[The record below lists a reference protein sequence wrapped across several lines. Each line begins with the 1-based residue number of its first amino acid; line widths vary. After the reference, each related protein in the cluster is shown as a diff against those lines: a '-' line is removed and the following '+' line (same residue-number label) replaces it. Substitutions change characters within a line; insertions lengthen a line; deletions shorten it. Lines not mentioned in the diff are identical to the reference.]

1 MAKIQSIEPNIADL
15 ANGWLKSYKLDYKLE
30 QESLNAEIDRA
41 LEDYYSKNGG
51 VGGNRPDAKLL
62 LQDKNLIHYP
72 ILIEY
77 KGYKDKLVKLDN
89 EGRVANKTAKNQ
101 PDFKNINSYA
111 VNGAVHYANAL
122 LHYTSYTDII
132 AIGMTG
138 FKNESGNIE
147 HSIGVYYVSK
157 SNFGIGQKVDDY
169 TDLSF
174 LKKENFDKFIEKVK
188 NLQLTQEEI
197 EKLKKVRP
205 HAIIT
210 TNYDD
215 LLEKIFDNYQ
225 PIVGHNVVTVNYTTY
240 GEIMKIHGSS
250 KEPES
255 IIITNEDYVEFY
267 KRKKY
272 ISAKLLTYF
281 VEHPLFFIGYSIND
295 ENIKAI
301 LSDIDEIIAPNNALI
316 PNIYLV
322 SFSPEC
328 EGTGSHQKEILI
340 GVGENKSIRI
350 KVIYANDF
358 GWIYDALSSNTPEI
372 SVNPKLVRALL
383 ARTYTFAS
391 QSLVKQELP
400 YDFEMLKNIAEQDN
414 VLAKLYGIAELNNGQ
429 ALNASY
435 PYTISELAKLLDM
448 GSWHYV
454 HKVLERIHK
463 ETGFNIKSS
472 DNNYHVLVKTG
483 KEGVHK
489 YSPAA
494 FELIKKIIN
503 GQKYK
508 LKP

>member
-1 MAKIQSIEPNIADL
+1 M
-15 ANGWLKSYKLDYKLE
+15 
-30 QESLNAEIDRA
+30 
-41 LEDYYSKNGG
+41 
-51 VGGNRPDAKLL
+51 
-62 LQDKNLIHYP
+62 
-72 ILIEY
+72 
-77 KGYKDKLVKLDN
+77 
-89 EGRVANKTAKNQ
+89 
-101 PDFKNINSYA
+101 
-111 VNGAVHYANAL
+111 
-122 LHYTSYTDII
+122 
-132 AIGMTG
+132 
-138 FKNESGNIE
+138 
-147 HSIGVYYVSK
+147 
-157 SNFGIGQKVDDY
+157 
-169 TDLSF
+169 
-174 LKKENFDKFIEKVK
+174 
-188 NLQLTQEEI
+188 
-197 EKLKKVRP
+197 
-205 HAIIT
+205 
-210 TNYDD
+210 
-215 LLEKIFDNYQ
+215 
-225 PIVGHNVVTVNYTTY
+225 
-240 GEIMKIHGSS
+240 
-250 KEPES
+250 
-255 IIITNEDYVEFY
+255 
-267 KRKKY
+267 
-272 ISAKLLTYF
+272 
-281 VEHPLFFIGYSIND
+281 
-295 ENIKAI
+295 
-301 LSDIDEIIAPNNALI
+301 
-316 PNIYLV
+316 
-322 SFSPEC
+322 FSPEC

-494 FELIKKIIN
+494 LELIKKIIN